1 AGSTSTLSANG
12 LMFIILMILIVYI
25 LIVMNLAAFAVA
37 VRLAY
42 SQKRAKI
49 CLPHF
54 LLSVASCKKWKNDI
68 YGSKI

>member
-1 AGSTSTLSANG
+1 
-12 LMFIILMILIVYI
+12 MILIVYI

>member
-1 AGSTSTLSANG
+1 
-12 LMFIILMILIVYI
+12 MILIVYI

-54 LLSVASCKKWKNDI
+54 YFQLQVAKSGRMTYMAVKYDTI
-68 YGSKI
+68 GTS